1 MDILEIVK
9 QLNLK
14 PVVTKSKEYTES
26 SFVDENGDEIVN
38 IKLANDWFCRKN
50 SHESIAK
57 RQLELFDEYQG
68 CSGLRRFLESLE

>member
-1 MDILEIVK
+1 MDILKIVK

-50 SHESIAK
+50 SNDFAK
-57 RQLELFDEYQG
+57 ENNIDRPDWTLFK
-68 CSGLRRFLESLE
+68 FLE